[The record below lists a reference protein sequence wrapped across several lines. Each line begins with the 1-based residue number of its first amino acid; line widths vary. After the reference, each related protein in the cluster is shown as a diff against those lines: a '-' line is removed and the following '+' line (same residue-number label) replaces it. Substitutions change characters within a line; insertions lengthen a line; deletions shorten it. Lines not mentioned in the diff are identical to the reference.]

1 VVRLGRRSPKS
12 SRRIRGALPLTAL
25 EPGDNGG
32 ANLDPATGQIRPG
45 PKSSLVAKAGGL
57 PVTAD
62 MERLNKVWEN
72 V

>member
-1 VVRLGRRSPKS
+1 MR
-12 SRRIRGALPLTAL
+12 AL

-32 ANLDPATGQIRPG
+32 ANLDPTTGQIRPG